1 MLAMASAQATKNQ
14 CPSEAV
20 TSNNREANTVI
31 KTLTHLPHPVENAA
45 ALAGHF
51 TDLAPPL
58 NDRQAHLEASRCLYC
73 YDAPCV
79 NACPSDID
87 IPSFIR
93 NIHQDNVQGAAQ
105 KILSANI
112 LGGSCARVCPT
123 EILCQQACVRNN
135 DHECAPVLIG
145 LLQRYAVDNA
155 HFSEHPFPRAA
166 ATGKRIAVVGAGP
179 AGLSCAHRSA
189 MHGHD
194 VVIFEAREKA
204 GGLNEYGI
212 AKYKLVDDYA
222 QKELDFLLQIGG
234 IEIRHGQK
242 LGENLTLSDLHQQF
256 DAVFLGLGLNA
267 SKQLGLNHED
277 APGLLAATEYIREL
291 RQADDLTQLP
301 LADHCIVLG
310 AGNTAIDMA
319 VQMARLGAHDVNL
332 VYRRGVEDMGAT
344 HHEQDIAKAN
354 QVRLLTWAQPEEV
367 LLDAQ
372 GHVRGMRF
380 ARTQLVEGRLQTTGE
395 TFELVADAIF
405 KAIGQAFDSS
415 ALSDPLARELKR
427 QGDRIAVDEQLRTSI
442 PGVYAG
448 GDCTS
453 LDQDLTV
460 QAVQHGKLAAEA
472 INAQLMLNV
481 EAA

>member
-1 MLAMASAQATKNQ
+1 M
-14 CPSEAV
+14 
-20 TSNNREANTVI
+20 I
-31 KTLTHLPHPVENAA
+31 KTLDHLPRPHEDGAT
-45 ALAGHF
+45 LAGHF
-51 TDLAPPL
+51 SDLAPPL
-58 NDRQAHLEASRCLYC
+58 NDRQAQLEASRCLYC

-79 NACPSDID
+79 NACPSEID

-93 NIHQDNVQGAAQ
+93 NIHQENVQGAAQ

-135 DHECAPVLIG
+135 ARECAPVLIG
-145 LLQRYAVDNA
+145 LLQRYALDNA
-155 HFSEHPFPRAA
+155 NFTEHPFKRAA
-166 ATGKRIAVVGAGP
+166 PTGKRIAVVGAGP
-179 AGLSCAHRSA
+179 AGLSCAHRCA
-189 MHGHD
+189 LHGHE

-212 AKYKLVDDYA
+212 AKYKLVDDFA
-222 QKELDFLLQIGG
+222 QRELAFLLEIGG

-242 LGENLTLSDLHQQF
+242 LGDNLSLTELHQQF
-256 DAVFLGLGLNA
+256 DSVFLGLGLAA
-267 SKQLGLNHED
+267 SKQLGLAHED
-277 APGLLAATEYIREL
+277 ASGLLAATDYIREL
-291 RQADDLTQLP
+291 RQADDLSQLP
-301 LADHCIVLG
+301 LADRCIVLG

-319 VQMARLGAHDVNL
+319 VQMARLGARDVNL
-332 VYRRGVEDMGAT
+332 VYRRGVEEMGAT
-344 HHEQDIAKAN
+344 EHEQEIAKAN
-354 QVRLLTWAQPEEV
+354 QVRLLTWAAPEEV
-367 LLDAQ
+367 LLNEQ
-372 GHVRGMRF
+372 GQVRGMRF
-380 ARTQLVEGRLQTTGE
+380 VRTRLEEGCLLTTGE
-395 TFELVADAIF
+395 TFELAADAIF

-427 QGDRIAVDEQLRTSI
+427 SGERIQVDEQLRTSI

-453 LDQDLTV
+453 LGQDLTV

-472 INAQLMLNV
+472 IHARLMLNQ

>member
-1 MLAMASAQATKNQ
+1 M
-14 CPSEAV
+14 
-20 TSNNREANTVI
+20 I
-31 KTLTHLPHPVENAA
+31 KTLNHLPHPQEDGAT
-45 ALAGHF
+45 LAGHF
-51 TDLAPPL
+51 SDLAPPL

-79 NACPSDID
+79 NACPSEID

-93 NIHQDNVQGAAQ
+93 HIHTDNVQGAAQ

-135 DHECAPVLIG
+135 AQECAPVLIG

-155 HFSEHPFPRAA
+155 HFSQHPFQRAA
-166 ATGKRIAVVGAGP
+166 ASGKRIAVVGAGP
-179 AGLSCAHRSA
+179 AGLSCAHRCA
-189 MHGHD
+189 MHGHE

-212 AKYKLVDDYA
+212 AKYKLVDDFA

-234 IEIRHGQK
+234 IEIRHGHR
-242 LGENLTLSDLHQQF
+242 LGDNLSLTELHQQF
-256 DAVFLGLGLNA
+256 DAVFLGLGLAA
-267 SKQLGLNHED
+267 SKQLGLPHED
-277 APGLLAATEYIREL
+277 APGLLAATDYIREL

-301 LADHCIVLG
+301 LADRCIVLG

-332 VYRRGVEDMGAT
+332 VYRRGIEDMGAT
-344 HHEQDIAKAN
+344 RHEQDIAKAN
-354 QVRLLTWAQPEEV
+354 QVRLLTWAAPEEV

-372 GHVRGMRF
+372 GRVRGMRF
-380 ARTQLVEGRLQTTGE
+380 ARTRLVEGRLQTTGE
-395 TFELVADAIF
+395 TFELAADAIF
-405 KAIGQAFDSS
+405 KAIGQAFDGA
-415 ALSDPLARELKR
+415 ALSDPLGDPLAQELKR
-427 QGDRIAVDEQLRTSI
+427 AGGRIEVDEQLRTSI

-448 GDCTS
+448 GDCVS
-453 LDQDLTV
+453 LGQDLTV
-460 QAVQHGKLAAEA
+460 QAVQHGKRAAEA
-472 INAQLMLNV
+472 MHAQLMLNV

>member
-1 MLAMASAQATKNQ
+1 MASAQATKNQ

-155 HFSEHPFPRAA
+155 HFSEHPFSRAA

>member
-1 MLAMASAQATKNQ
+1 MI
-14 CPSEAV
+14 E
-20 TSNNREANTVI
+20 
-31 KTLTHLPHPVENAA
+31 TLNHLPHPHESTA
-45 ALAGHF
+45 ALAAHF

-58 NDRQAHLEASRCLYC
+58 NARQAHLEASRCLYC

-79 NACPSDID
+79 NACPSEID

-135 DHECAPVLIG
+135 AQECAPVLIG

-155 HFSEHPFPRAA
+155 HFAEHPFQRAP

-194 VVIFEAREKA
+194 VVIFEARDKA

-234 IEIRHGQK
+234 IEIRHGHR
-242 LGENLTLSDLHQQF
+242 LGENLTLSELHQQF

-267 SKQLGLNHED
+267 SKQLGLANED
-277 APGLLAATEYIREL
+277 APGLLAATDYIREL
-291 RQADDLTQLP
+291 RQADDLAQLP
-301 LADHCIVLG
+301 LAERCIVLG

-319 VQMARLGAHDVNL
+319 VQMARLGARDVNL
-332 VYRRGVEDMGAT
+332 VYRRGAADMGAT
-344 HHEQDIAKAN
+344 GHEQDIAKAN
-354 QVRLLTWAQPEEV
+354 QVRLLTWAQPEHV
-367 LLDAQ
+367 LLDDQ
-372 GHVRGMRF
+372 GRVRGMRF
-380 ARTQLVEGRLQTTGE
+380 ARTALVDGRLQITGE
-395 TFELVADAIF
+395 TFELAADAIF
-405 KAIGQAFDSS
+405 KAIGQSFDGS
-415 ALSDPLARELKR
+415 ALGDPLARELKR
-427 QGDRIAVDEQLRTSI
+427 QGERIEVDENLCTSI

-460 QAVQHGKLAAEA
+460 QAVQHGKRAAEA

>member
-1 MLAMASAQATKNQ
+1 MPTRGS
-14 CPSEAV
+14 
-20 TSNNREANTVI
+20 TSNNREATTVI
-31 KTLTHLPHPVENAA
+31 PTLNHLPHPLEDGAT
-45 ALAGHF
+45 LAGHF

-58 NDRQAHLEASRCLYC
+58 TPRQAEVEASRCLYC

-79 NACPSDID
+79 NACPSEID

-135 DHECAPVLIG
+135 AAECAPVLIG
-145 LLQRYAVDNA
+145 LLQRYAIDNA
-155 HFSEHPFPRAA
+155 QFSEHPFQRAPT
-166 ATGKRIAVVGAGP
+166 TGKRIAVVGAGP
-179 AGLSCAHRSA
+179 AGLSCAHRCA

-212 AKYKLVDDYA
+212 AKYKLVDDFA
-222 QKELDFLLQIGG
+222 QHEVDFLLQIGG
-234 IEIRHGQK
+234 IEIRHGQQ
-242 LGENLTLSDLHQQF
+242 LGNNLSLSELHQQF
-256 DAVFLGLGLNA
+256 DAVFLGLGLAA
-267 SKQLGLNHED
+267 SKQLGLADED
-277 APGLLAATEYIREL
+277 APGLLAATEFIREL
-291 RQADDLTQLP
+291 RQADDLSQLP
-301 LADHCIVLG
+301 LAQHCIVLG

-319 VQMARLGAHDVNL
+319 VQMARLGARDVNL

-344 HHEQDIAKAN
+344 DHEQDIAKAN

-367 LLDAQ
+367 LLDSNGQ
-372 GHVRGMRF
+372 VRGMRF
-380 ARTQLVEGRLQTTGE
+380 ARTRMDSGRLATTGE
-395 TFELVADAIF
+395 TFELAADAIF
-405 KAIGQAFDSS
+405 KAIGQAFDDQ
-415 ALSDPLARELKR
+415 ALSDSLAAQLQRTN
-427 QGDRIAVDEQLRTSI
+427 GRIQVDEQMRTSV

-460 QAVQHGKLAAEA
+460 QAVQHGKLAAQA
-472 INAQLMLNV
+472 IHAQLMLNV

>member
-1 MLAMASAQATKNQ
+1 M
-14 CPSEAV
+14 
-20 TSNNREANTVI
+20 I
-31 KTLTHLPHPVENAA
+31 KTLNHLPHPQEDGAT
-45 ALAGHF
+45 LAGHF
-51 TDLAPPL
+51 SDLAPPL

-79 NACPSDID
+79 NACPSEID

-93 NIHQDNVQGAAQ
+93 HIHTDNVQGAAQ

-135 DHECAPVLIG
+135 AQECAPVLIG

-155 HFSEHPFPRAA
+155 HFSQHPFQREAA
-166 ATGKRIAVVGAGP
+166 SGKRIAVVGAGP
-179 AGLSCAHRSA
+179 AGLSCAHRCA
-189 MHGHD
+189 MHGHE

-212 AKYKLVDDYA
+212 AKYKLVDDFA

-234 IEIRHGQK
+234 IEIRHGHK
-242 LGENLTLSDLHQQF
+242 LGDNLSLTELHQQF
-256 DAVFLGLGLNA
+256 DAVFLGLGLAA
-267 SKQLGLNHED
+267 SKQLGLPHED
-277 APGLLAATEYIREL
+277 APGLLAATDYIREL

-301 LADHCIVLG
+301 LAERCIVLG

-332 VYRRGVEDMGAT
+332 VYRRGIEDMGAT
-344 HHEQDIAKAN
+344 RHEQDIAKAN
-354 QVRLLTWAQPEEV
+354 QVRLLTWAAPEEV

-372 GHVRGMRF
+372 GQVRGMRF
-380 ARTQLVEGRLQTTGE
+380 ARTRLVEGRLQTTGE
-395 TFELVADAIF
+395 TFELAADAIF
-405 KAIGQAFDSS
+405 KAIGQAFDGA
-415 ALSDPLARELKR
+415 ALSDPLGDPLAQELKR
-427 QGDRIAVDEQLRTSI
+427 AGERIEVDEQLRTSI

-448 GDCTS
+448 GDCVS
-453 LDQDLTV
+453 LGQDLTV
-460 QAVQHGKLAAEA
+460 QAVQHGKRAAEA
-472 INAQLMLNV
+472 MHAQLMLNV

>member
-1 MLAMASAQATKNQ
+1 MN
-14 CPSEAV
+14 
-20 TSNNREANTVI
+20 
-31 KTLTHLPHPVENAA
+31 HLPHPHESTA
-45 ALAGHF
+45 ALAAHF

-58 NDRQAHLEASRCLYC
+58 NARQAHLEASRCLYC

-79 NACPSDID
+79 NACPSEID

-135 DHECAPVLIG
+135 AQECAPVLIG

-155 HFSEHPFPRAA
+155 HFAEHPFQRAP

-194 VVIFEAREKA
+194 VVIFEARDKA

-234 IEIRHGQK
+234 IEIRHGHR
-242 LGENLTLSDLHQQF
+242 LGENLTLSELHQQF

-267 SKQLGLNHED
+267 SKQLGLANED
-277 APGLLAATEYIREL
+277 APGLLAATDYIREL
-291 RQADDLTQLP
+291 RQADDLAQLP
-301 LADHCIVLG
+301 LAERCIVLG

-319 VQMARLGAHDVNL
+319 VQMARLGARDVNL
-332 VYRRGVEDMGAT
+332 VYRRGAADMGAT
-344 HHEQDIAKAN
+344 GHEQDIAKAN
-354 QVRLLTWAQPEEV
+354 QVRLLTWAQPEHV
-367 LLDAQ
+367 LLDDQ
-372 GHVRGMRF
+372 GRVRGMRF
-380 ARTQLVEGRLQTTGE
+380 ARTALVDGRLQITGE
-395 TFELVADAIF
+395 TFELAADAIF
-405 KAIGQAFDSS
+405 KAIGQSFDGS
-415 ALSDPLARELKR
+415 ALGDPLARELKR
-427 QGDRIAVDEQLRTSI
+427 QGERIEVDENLCTSI

-460 QAVQHGKLAAEA
+460 QAVQHGKRAAEA

>member
-1 MLAMASAQATKNQ
+1 M
-14 CPSEAV
+14 
-20 TSNNREANTVI
+20 I
-31 KTLTHLPHPVENAA
+31 KTLNHLPHPQEDGAT
-45 ALAGHF
+45 LAGHF
-51 TDLAPPL
+51 SDLAPPL

-79 NACPSDID
+79 NACPSEID

-93 NIHQDNVQGAAQ
+93 HIHTDNVQGAAQ

-135 DHECAPVLIG
+135 AQECAPVLIG

-155 HFSEHPFPRAA
+155 HFSQHPFQRAA
-166 ATGKRIAVVGAGP
+166 ASGKRIAVVGAGP
-179 AGLSCAHRSA
+179 AGLSCAHRCA
-189 MHGHD
+189 MHGHE

-212 AKYKLVDDYA
+212 AKYKLVDDFA

-234 IEIRHGQK
+234 IEIRHGHR
-242 LGENLTLSDLHQQF
+242 LGDNLSLTELHQQF
-256 DAVFLGLGLNA
+256 DAVFLGLGLAA
-267 SKQLGLNHED
+267 SKQLGLPHED
-277 APGLLAATEYIREL
+277 APGLLAATDYIREL

-301 LADHCIVLG
+301 LADRCIVLG

-332 VYRRGVEDMGAT
+332 VYRRGIEDMGAT
-344 HHEQDIAKAN
+344 RHEQDIAKAN
-354 QVRLLTWAQPEEV
+354 QVRLLTWAAPEEV

-372 GHVRGMRF
+372 GRVRGMRF
-380 ARTQLVEGRLQTTGE
+380 ARTRLVEGRLQTTGE
-395 TFELVADAIF
+395 TFELAADAIF
-405 KAIGQAFDSS
+405 KAIGQAFDGA
-415 ALSDPLARELKR
+415 ALSDPLGDPLAQELKR
-427 QGDRIAVDEQLRTSI
+427 AGERIEVDEQLRTSI

-448 GDCTS
+448 GDCVS
-453 LDQDLTV
+453 LGQDLTV
-460 QAVQHGKLAAEA
+460 QAVQHGKRAAEA
-472 INAQLMLNV
+472 MHAQLMLNV

>member
-1 MLAMASAQATKNQ
+1 MN
-14 CPSEAV
+14 
-20 TSNNREANTVI
+20 
-31 KTLTHLPHPVENAA
+31 HLPHPQEDGAT
-45 ALAGHF
+45 LAGHF
-51 TDLAPPL
+51 SDLAPPL

-79 NACPSDID
+79 NACPSEID

-93 NIHQDNVQGAAQ
+93 HIHTDNVQGAAQ

-135 DHECAPVLIG
+135 AQECAPVLIG

-155 HFSEHPFPRAA
+155 HFSQHPFQRAA
-166 ATGKRIAVVGAGP
+166 ASGKRIAVVGAGP
-179 AGLSCAHRSA
+179 AGLSCAHRCA
-189 MHGHD
+189 MHGHE

-212 AKYKLVDDYA
+212 AKYKLVDDFA

-234 IEIRHGQK
+234 IEIRHGHR
-242 LGENLTLSDLHQQF
+242 LGDNLSLTELHQQF
-256 DAVFLGLGLNA
+256 DAVFLGLGLAA
-267 SKQLGLNHED
+267 SKQLGLPHED
-277 APGLLAATEYIREL
+277 APGLLAATDYIREL

-301 LADHCIVLG
+301 LADRCIVLG

-332 VYRRGVEDMGAT
+332 VYRRGIEDMGAT
-344 HHEQDIAKAN
+344 RHEQDIAKAN
-354 QVRLLTWAQPEEV
+354 QVRLLTWAAPEEV

-372 GHVRGMRF
+372 GQVRGMRF
-380 ARTQLVEGRLQTTGE
+380 ARTRLVEGRLQTTGE
-395 TFELVADAIF
+395 TFELAANAIF
-405 KAIGQAFDSS
+405 KAIGQAFDGA
-415 ALSDPLARELKR
+415 ALSDPLGDPLAQELKR
-427 QGDRIAVDEQLRTSI
+427 AGGRIEVDEQLRTSI

-448 GDCTS
+448 GDCVS
-453 LDQDLTV
+453 LGQDLTV
-460 QAVQHGKLAAEA
+460 QAVQHGKRAAEA
-472 INAQLMLNV
+472 MHAQLMLNV